1 MIDTVASLTSA
12 VRKAFQPGQRVN
24 SVHWSDDDITSAVHE
39 AFHPAEEENAV
50 HWTQNDIETAI
61 HQAFLPAHRVNT
73 VYWSQDD
80 HGFPIEPE
88 FVIES
93 DDELDINGISN
104 ATVVDSKP
112 ASL

>member
-1 MIDTVASLTSA
+1 MTPPNLVL
-12 VRKAFQPGQRVN
+12 RK
-24 SVHWSDDDITSAVHE
+24 
-39 AFHPAEEENAV
+39 EEENAV

-88 FVIES
+88 FVVES
-93 DDELDINGISN
+93 DDELDINEIDEDEEPPDLLSES
-104 ATVVDSKP
+104 DSQP
-112 ASL
+112 EGDGQSLIRSEHQCRTRQSR